1 MKYCSKC
8 GKELRDD
15 ELFCSGCGNPVN
27 AASQQPI
34 QAQQPIYGRQ
44 TIQVQQPVQG
54 QVNTEYLLS
63 QLSEKV
69 KINGIIWLVIGAL
82 QIFAGIFAYWPILI
96 VGLLNIVSAIM
107 DINYS
112 KTVFQNPTG
121 IVAKFEPLVG
131 PIITLIY
138 NLVVGG
144 VVGVIGSVYYFAV
157 IRQFVLNNKS
167 GFARIEADFKNRNAV
182 NSIGNADES
191 KTKDDHEEIIITEE
205 KQ

>member
-1 MKYCSKC
+1 MRFCPKC

-44 TIQVQQPVQG
+44 PIQAQQPIQG
-54 QVNTEYLLS
+54 QANTEYLLN

-167 GFARIEADFKNRNAV
+167 GFTQVEADFKNRNAAKSV
-182 NSIGNADES
+182 GNADES
-191 KTKDDHEEIIITEE
+191 KTKDDHEKIIITEE

>member
-1 MKYCSKC
+1 MRFCPKC

-15 ELFCSGCGNPVN
+15 ELFCSVCGNAVN
-27 AASQQPI
+27 AASQ
-34 QAQQPIYGRQ
+34 Q
-44 TIQVQQPVQG
+44 TIQVQQPIQG

-96 VGLLNIVSAIM
+96 VGLLNIESAIM

-112 KTVFQNPTG
+112 KTVLQNPTG

-131 PIITLIY
+131 PIITLVY

-167 GFARIEADFKNRNAV
+167 GFTQVEADFKNRNAAKSV
-182 NSIGNADES
+182 GNADES
-191 KTKDDHEEIIITEE
+191 KTKDDHEKIIITEE

>member
-1 MKYCSKC
+1 MRFCPKC

-34 QAQQPIYGRQ
+34 Q
-44 TIQVQQPVQG
+44 G
-54 QVNTEYLLS
+54 QVNTEYLLN

-82 QIFAGIFAYWPILI
+82 QIFAGIFAYWLILI
-96 VGLLNIVSAIM
+96 VGFLNIVSAIM

-167 GFARIEADFKNRNAV
+167 GFTQVEADFKNRNAAKSV
-182 NSIGNADES
+182 GNADES
-191 KTKDDHEEIIITEE
+191 KTKDDHEKIIITEE